1 MVLACA
7 TVLGCDPCG
16 APRDSSTTKVTTT
29 LDRGERPRAQSVHL
43 GLAAREPGDPKP
55 SQIGVEQYPPSGSK
69 NLANVEIVDK
79 DAAGVIVAHGSRF
92 GGHSLFI
99 KDQKLYNVYN
109 FLGVKPEQV
118 FVSSKKLVPGK
129 ARRTWTWK
137 PRRNES

>member
-1 MVLACA
+1 
-7 TVLGCDPCG
+7 
-16 APRDSSTTKVTTT
+16 
-29 LDRGERPRAQSVHL
+29 
-43 GLAAREPGDPKP
+43 LAAREPGDPKP